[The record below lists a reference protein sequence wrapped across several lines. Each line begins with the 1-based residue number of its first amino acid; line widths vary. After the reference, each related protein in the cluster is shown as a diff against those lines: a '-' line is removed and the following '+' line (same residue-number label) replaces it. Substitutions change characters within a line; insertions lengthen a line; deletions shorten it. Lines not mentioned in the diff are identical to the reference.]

1 MQTYFE
7 IDLVYLWVDGSDA
20 KWIARKNAFLGKTE
34 AETETDCKGRYAS
47 NNELKYSLRSVEKY
61 VPWIR
66 KIFIVT
72 DNQIPDWLDVSNSK
86 IQIVDHKEIL
96 PKEALP
102 CYNASVIEYF
112 LYKIPE
118 LAEHF
123 LFANDDMFFNTYLE
137 PSFFFKKDGC
147 PIVRLERK
155 FWGKLSYLWKK
166 IKKRQ
171 LTSTYRITILNS
183 AKLVEHKFGKFY
195 SGLPHH
201 NIDSYLRPNIQHVVE
216 QIFNNEISPTI
227 KNHIRNNNDI
237 NRIVFSYYALAKKRA
252 YIKYVNKYESF
263 CAALSWNNF
272 EEVVEQY
279 NPKLFCLNDDQLAT
293 DDDRQRGKEF
303 LSKIFSEKSNF
314 EL

>member
-1 MQTYFE
+1 MNNQAFD
-7 IDLVYLWVDGSDA
+7 IDLVYLWCDDNDEKWAA
-20 KWIARKNAFLGKTE
+20 KRNAFLG
-34 AETETDCKGRYAS
+34 AISNVETNCKGRWA
-47 NNELKYSLRSVEKY
+47 NNDELKYSLRSVEKY
-61 VPWIR
+61 APWIR
-66 KIFIVT
+66 RVFIVT
-72 DNQIPDWLDVSNSK
+72 DNQIPDWLDVSNPK

-96 PKEALP
+96 PEEALP
-102 CYNASVIEYF
+102 CYNTCVIDYF

-123 LFANDDMFFNTYLE
+123 LFANDDTFFNTYLE
-137 PSFFFKKDGC
+137 PGFFFKKDGY

-171 LTSTYRITILNS
+171 LGTYRQTILNS

-201 NIDSYLRPNIQHVVE
+201 NIDSYLRNDFQHAAE
-216 QIFNNEISPTI
+216 QEFNNEISPTI
-227 KNHIRNNNDI
+227 KNHIRNNNDF

-252 YIKYVNKYESF
+252 HIKYVNKYESF
-263 CAALSWNNF
+263 CAVLSWSDF
-272 EEVVEQY
+272 EELVEQY
-279 NPKLFCLNDDQLAT
+279 NPKLLCLNDDQLAT